1 MTLKDSGLPRWP
13 VGKES
18 ACNADA
24 SSISRSG
31 RSPRG
36 SHGNPLQYSCLVN
49 THGQSSLEGYS
60 SWGQKGSDMTEVT
73 EHAYMLKDSEDLS

>member
-31 RSPRG
+31 RSPGG

-49 THGQSSLEGYS
+49 THGQSSLEGYTVHGARK
-60 SWGQKGSDMTEVT
+60 GQT
-73 EHAYMLKDSEDLS
+73 